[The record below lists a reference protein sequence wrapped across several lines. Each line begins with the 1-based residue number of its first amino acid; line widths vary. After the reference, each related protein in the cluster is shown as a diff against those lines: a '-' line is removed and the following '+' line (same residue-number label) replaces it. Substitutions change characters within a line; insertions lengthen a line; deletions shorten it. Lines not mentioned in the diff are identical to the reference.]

1 MASLPQSDETRAAAE
16 RLLQALDMW
25 EDGVQIKRESLRR
38 RWPRATSAEIEAELT
53 RWLAEPDLVDED
65 HVIVPWPRRP
75 R

>member
-1 MASLPQSDETRAAAE
+1 MAVLPQPDEATAAAE

-38 RWPRATSAEIEAELT
+38 RWPRATSDEIEAEVA